1 MSNLDLVDWTMQEV
15 RQLSPAH
22 PMSSKLESTPSL
34 SGLWEVLES
43 ERSKPNSIDTIFRIA
58 SAPSGQRADDT
69 STAPPSS
76 ELIADPKPDTV
87 SNLPVSRQT
96 APDVGGAPNSD
107 LLRAIVEPDIQTAPV
122 DRDRA
127 IALRWVLRDIKGN
140 RLKWWPVSQHD
151 MRDLIDMGLVE
162 MRNETPVLT
171 NKGVSAIV

>member
-15 RQLSPAH
+15 RQLGPAH
-22 PMSSKLESTPSL
+22 PMSSNLESTSSL
-34 SGLWEVLES
+34 NRLREVLQGEP
-43 ERSKPNSIDTIFRIA
+43 SKPNSIDTIFRIA
-58 SAPSGQRADDT
+58 SAPGAQRANDT
-69 STAPPSS
+69 PTARPSS
-76 ELIADPKPDTV
+76 EPIAKPDTV
-87 SNLPVSRQT
+87 SNLPVSRPT
-96 APDVGGAPNSD
+96 APDVGGAPNSA
-107 LLRAIVEPDIQTAPV
+107 LLRAIVEPDTYTAPV

-171 NKGVSAIV
+171 NNGVNAIV